1 MRYSDINKRY
11 TEIVAEYIAKGYT
24 INTATM
30 SGSQG
35 ETAKI
40 DLTNGTEV
48 IRIMIDS
55 FRRWDRESRVTWEG
69 HEIIVGKATD
79 EVEPNSESA
88 WETIWNGKLEIISKE
103 TFYKIGENRNDEVFY
118 GTKEEAGAA
127 AAVRIK
133 RDRIRFAADAK
144 EFEANAKVMEIA
156 ERVVRN
162 KMGVKRVTK
171 SDVII
176 TKNNG
181 GAYTVYYR
189 GKAYK
194 LH

>member
-11 TEIVAEYIAKGYT
+11 TEIVAEYMAKGYT

-40 DLTNGTEV
+40 DLTNGTEI

-55 FRRWDRESRVTWEG
+55 FRRWDRERHFNWEG

-88 WETIWNGKLEIISKE
+88 WGTIWNGRLEVISKE
-103 TFYKIGENRNDEVFY
+103 CFYKIGENRNDEVFY

-127 AAVRIK
+127 AAVKIK
-133 RDRIRFAADAK
+133 RARIRFEADA
-144 EFEANAKVMEIA
+144 EDFEATDKAMEIA
-156 ERVVRN
+156 ERIVRN

-171 SDVII
+171 SDVKI

-181 GAYTVYYR
+181 VYTVYYR